1 VRSTETGIRTA
12 RPRAPRLA
20 RERSDTGAREP
31 EALGLSQSGDAGSG
45 TETGLD
51 RECPGEPEDDG
62 EERKLYSLEAV
73 RGFHRF
79 DFSSLAAVAFFSVFL
94 EPLRNG
100 GRARGPEVLVRSVV
114 VDKVRGFPI
123 VAQLLRELAVPCP
136 TRAPMLSARAGR
148 GRADECLLL
157 ETVSLSRDA

>member
-1 VRSTETGIRTA
+1 MRSTETGIRTA
-12 RPRAPRLA
+12 RPRAPPQA

-31 EALGLSQSGDAGSG
+31 GGAWPKPKRGCGSG

-51 RECPGEPEDDG
+51 RECPREPEDDG

-100 GRARGPEVLVRSVV
+100 GRARGPAVLDRSVV
-114 VDKVRGFPI
+114 VDGVWGFF
-123 VAQLLRELAVPCP
+123 Q
-136 TRAPMLSARAGR
+136 
-148 GRADECLLL
+148 
-157 ETVSLSRDA
+157 